1 MEISKGIYLTWCE
14 ELGGSDN
21 RPVFSRNQTY
31 YVFPYDIDRFLL
43 DLSKLRKNHGESK
56 NQLDRQKAK
65 NDCRHGKG

>member
-43 DLSKLRKNHGESK
+43 DLSKLRKNHHVFR
-56 NQLDRQKAK
+56 LHATAK
-65 NDCRHGKG
+65 GVDVDL